1 MIDAGRVWADVAAIR
16 DTTPLVHNVTNYVVM
31 DLTANALLALGAS
44 PVMAHAVDE
53 VEEMAALA
61 GAVVLNM
68 GTLDDAWIASMT
80 TALEAARK
88 HGKPV
93 VFDPVGAGATRL
105 RTETA
110 QHLLDPGGLSVIRG
124 NASEI
129 AGLAGATG
137 RTKGVDSLDESVK
150 MTGAAKSLA
159 QFCDT
164 VAISGERD
172 VVVGRDRQCVLS
184 NGCEMMTRVTG
195 MGCTATAVTGAF
207 LAVQSD
213 PFLAAAHAMA
223 VMGIAGELA
232 RDVSAGPGSL
242 RMHFL
247 DALYNLDEKT
257 IAARLRVEG

>member
-1 MIDAGRVWADVAAIR
+1 
-16 DTTPLVHNVTNYVVM
+16 
-31 DLTANALLALGAS
+31 
-44 PVMAHAVDE
+44 
-53 VEEMAALA
+53 MAALA

-68 GTLDDAWIASMT
+68 GTLDEPWIASMT

-88 HGKPV
+88 HGKPL

-110 QHLLDPGGLSVIRG
+110 QHLLDAGGISVIRG

-129 AGLAGATG
+129 AALAGATG

-159 QFCDT
+159 QFCDA

-195 MGCTATAVTGAF
+195 MGCTATALTGAF

-257 IAARLRVEG
+257 IAARLRVDE